1 MAIFEYRAIDTSG
14 KRVTGTLVGPNLS
27 EAAQNLQSR
36 GLTVEHVAVAATQ
49 DPVPIGHRAGTV
61 GAGGG
66 AAVMAPV
73 GTTTR
78 PPATGSNPTPPAATA
93 PVRTASAA
101 MQTRLGYSGV
111 TLAELMFFFRQFASM
126 AHAGVPYAQSLG
138 TLANQTRN
146 GKLRRIVLEA
156 ADRAQK
162 GEPISETFRLY
173 PEVFNPLIVSLLHA
187 GEQGGFVDQSARE
200 IADYCQREDELRR
213 NFRRMM
219 IYPKLL
225 VGASMF
231 IILGANAIIASVGGT
246 NGLSSPLT
254 TASNW
259 VFLGPI
265 LVVSL
270 WFAWFGVRMPS
281 IQPLWDRFKI
291 SVPVLGP
298 ILHKMAMA
306 YFGRAFGALFRGGVL
321 IPPAVRMGADACG
334 NLYVAD
340 RIRPAADE
348 LEHGSG
354 VTEAF
359 AKTGVFSQVVLDMTH
374 TGETSGQLSQ
384 MLDEVSKYYE
394 AEAQAQQYRLVT
406 VTGTLVGLGVMI
418 YIGYVIISF
427 WGGYF
432 QGVMNAADNL

>member
-1 MAIFEYRAIDTSG
+1 MAIFEYRAVDTSG
-14 KRVTGTLVGPNLS
+14 QRISGTLVGASLSDAAGNLL
-27 EAAQNLQSR
+27 AR
-36 GLTVEHVAVAATQ
+36 GLTVEHVAVVTSH
-49 DPVPIGHRAGTV
+49 DPVPPGFRPSPGGT
-61 GAGGG
+61 
-66 AAVMAPV
+66 AVMTQTAPPVSVAV
-73 GTTTR
+73 G
-78 PPATGSNPTPPAATA
+78 GSNPMPASATA
-93 PVRTASAA
+93 PVTTTSAA

-126 AHAGVPYAQSLG
+126 AHAGVPYAQALG
-138 TLANQTRN
+138 TLGNQTRN
-146 GKLRRIVLEA
+146 GKLRRIVHEA
-156 ADRAQK
+156 AERAQT
-162 GEPISETFRLY
+162 GNPMSETLKQY
-173 PEVFNPLIVSLLHA
+173 PEVFSNLIISLLHA

-225 VGASMF
+225 LGASMF
-231 IILGANAIIASVGGT
+231 IILGANAIIASVGGS

-259 VFLGPI
+259 IFLGP
-265 LVVSL
+265 LLAVSL

-281 IQPLWDRFKI
+281 IQPSWDRFKVSI
-291 SVPVLGP
+291 PVLGP

-321 IPPAVRMGADACG
+321 IPSAVRMGADACG
-334 NLYVAD
+334 NLYIAR

-359 AKTGVFSQVVLDMTH
+359 ARTGAFSQVVLDMTH